1 MSSDGSSIVCRR
13 CGETIPLEA
22 GSCPHCGKD
31 IRNITGPAVA
41 IVLGLILVGSA
52 ILGGS
57 QLYVF
62 GAVGLVMAA
71 SGGYILYDRRQRI
84 QEAAQRGATA
94 TTSEGEGE
102 EEEEESIF

>member
-1 MSSDGSSIVCRR
+1 MSQEGSSIVCRR

-31 IRNITGPAVA
+31 IRNVTGPAVA

-52 ILGGS
+52 VIGGS
-57 QLYVF
+57 SLYFF
-62 GAVGLVMAA
+62 GAIGLVMAA

-84 QEAAQRGATA
+84 QEASERGGTTA
-94 TTSEGEGE
+94 AEGEAGE
-102 EEEEESIF
+102 ADEDSIF

>member
-1 MSSDGSSIVCRR
+1 MSQDGSSIVCRR
-13 CGETIPLEA
+13 CGETIPLEG

-31 IRNITGPAVA
+31 IRKVTGPAVA
-41 IVLGLILVGSA
+41 IVLGVILVGSA

-57 QLYVF
+57 ALYVF

-84 QEAAQRGATA
+84 KEAAQRGGATPSA
-94 TTSEGEGE
+94 GEDGDDDQ
-102 EEEEESIF
+102 ESIFS